1 MVGGRE
7 VGFASIGPAGT
18 VEAGWEKRA
27 TAGHPNTG
35 QHENGSFTFLERE
48 DLKPGDLLKVARVE
62 RGYRI
67 ALFNRRSAN
76 QQVIGRERDALGG
89 LLSTELTCDF
99 RRTVRDGV
107 NRDMLLQLIDEG
119 AAVFPDLRRVG
130 PRYAVNEFCQG
141 NR

>member
-1 MVGGRE
+1 M
-7 VGFASIGPAGT
+7 
-18 VEAGWEKRA
+18 
-27 TAGHPNTG
+27 
-35 QHENGSFTFLERE
+35 
-48 DLKPGDLLKVARVE
+48 ARVE

-76 QQVIGRERDALGG
+76 QQVIGRERDAFGG

-107 NRDMLLQLIDEG
+107 HRDMLLQLIDEG
-119 AAVFPDLRRVG
+119 AAVFPDLRCVG
-130 PRYAVNEFCQG
+130 PRYAVNEFCKG